1 MGRLARGGGCG
12 WSGREDGGMRG
23 TQTRGPVVC
32 HPHPPNG
39 AIWMGTSGHLTKMGW
54 EAEEGL

>member
-1 MGRLARGGGCG
+1 
-12 WSGREDGGMRG
+12 MRG